1 MELRNQTQSFFMML
15 ACMFFFVGC
24 GSYQVEGEDE
34 PTDTSGPYG
43 IDVTLSNAQL
53 FTPLYPLH
61 LYFFDTQGTVT
72 WNEEVLTQSEWPVL
86 SMPEGEYVFSVLS
99 GLSSGDYLPPMSLNS
114 KQFLTFSEGNHAK
127 TPLAI
132 GKNVIKLQKDIKV
145 SVSLSYA
152 VAALYLSFGGLPAEA
167 VSVEARISPVSSGI
181 TLEGTLSN
189 DGTFAS
195 VPCEKIKGVW
205 KAGPIYVFP
214 SEGLQTHL
222 SLNVQTAS
230 EETVYGCF
238 FNYPLEAGKPYRFV
252 STGDGEISLEGN
264 NQIAGWTPEVS
275 EEFPFENMTEEG
287 EWEEPDAPDGG
298 EGTEGNEDE
307 DDGQDTEE
315 DTDVIVSEVLPESET
330 IWGPFFV
337 WKVESLSGNEVMAT
351 LVSPRQWLLK
361 KAEAISVCE
370 AYEEDGISGW
380 RTFTTEE
387 AKEFRDQYDDTI
399 VALSDMLAE
408 NGLDRFNKYDCRYL
422 CNDFNSTFC
431 FYNTQIVKSGETVD
445 YALRLVKKVRVEK
458 EKKKKKTPPPKKS
471 KGRVFGGGILIV
483 LNQMLCF
490 QFLGYIFQLL
500 IPFSTEFAN
509 QRLFQKFINR
519 QVFFLSQQNCGLT
532 YIPSVVVD
540 CLIQTVIS
548 YAYRI

>member
-1 MELRNQTQSFFMML
+1 MELRYQIQSFFIML
-15 ACMFFFVGC
+15 ACMSFFMGC
-24 GSYQVEGEDE
+24 GSYQVEGEGE
-34 PTDTSGPYG
+34 SAGTSDLYG

-61 LYFFDTQGTVT
+61 LYFFDAQGTVA
-72 WNEEVLTQSEWPVL
+72 WNEEVLEQSEWPAISL
-86 SMPEGEYVFSVLS
+86 PEGEYVFSVLS
-99 GLSSGDYLPPMSLNS
+99 GLSSEDYLPPMVLNS
-114 KQFLTFSEGNHAK
+114 KQFLTFSEGNHAT

-132 GKNVIKLQKDIKV
+132 GKNIIKLQNDVKV

-195 VPCEKIKGVW
+195 VPCEKVKGVW
-205 KAGPIYVFP
+205 KAGPVYVLP

-380 RTFTTEE
+380 RTFTTDE

-399 VALSDMLAE
+399 VALSDMLSE

-458 EKKKKKTPPPKKS
+458 AK
-471 KGRVFGGGILIV
+471 
-483 LNQMLCF
+483 
-490 QFLGYIFQLL
+490 
-500 IPFSTEFAN
+500 
-509 QRLFQKFINR
+509 
-519 QVFFLSQQNCGLT
+519 
-532 YIPSVVVD
+532 
-540 CLIQTVIS
+540 
-548 YAYRI
+548 

>member
-1 MELRNQTQSFFMML
+1 MELRYQTQSFFMML

-24 GSYQVEGEDE
+24 GSYQVEGEGE
-34 PTDTSGPYG
+34 SAGTSDLYG

-61 LYFFDTQGTVT
+61 LYFFDAQGTVA
-72 WNEEVLTQSEWPVL
+72 WNEEVLEQSEWPAISL
-86 SMPEGEYVFSVLS
+86 PEGEYVFSVLS
-99 GLSSGDYLPPMSLNS
+99 GLSSEDYLPPMVLNS

-127 TPLAI
+127 TPLVI

-195 VPCEKIKGVW
+195 VPCEKVKGVW
-205 KAGPIYVFP
+205 KAGPVYVLP

-222 SLNVQTAS
+222 SLNVQTTS
-230 EETVYGCF
+230 EETVYGYF
-238 FNYPLEAGKPYRFV
+238 FNYSLEAGKPYRFV
-252 STGDGEISLEGN
+252 STGDGEISLEEN

-275 EEFPFENMTEEG
+275 EEFLFENMTEEG
-287 EWEEPDAPDGG
+287 EWEEPDVPDGG

-380 RTFTTEE
+380 RTFTTDE

-399 VALSDMLAE
+399 VALSDMLSE

-458 EKKKKKTPPPKKS
+458 AK
-471 KGRVFGGGILIV
+471 
-483 LNQMLCF
+483 
-490 QFLGYIFQLL
+490 
-500 IPFSTEFAN
+500 
-509 QRLFQKFINR
+509 
-519 QVFFLSQQNCGLT
+519 
-532 YIPSVVVD
+532 
-540 CLIQTVIS
+540 
-548 YAYRI
+548 

>member
-1 MELRNQTQSFFMML
+1 MKLRYQIQSFFIML
-15 ACMFFFVGC
+15 ACMSFFMGC
-24 GSYQVEGEDE
+24 GSYQVEGEGE
-34 PTDTSGPYG
+34 SAGTSDLYG

-61 LYFFDTQGTVT
+61 LYFFDAQGTVA
-72 WNEEVLTQSEWPVL
+72 WNEEVLEQSEWPAISL
-86 SMPEGEYVFSVLS
+86 PEGEYVFSVLS
-99 GLSSGDYLPPMSLNS
+99 GLSSEDYLPPMVLNS
-114 KQFLTFSEGNHAK
+114 KQFLTFSEGNHAT

-132 GKNVIKLQKDIKV
+132 GKNIIKLQNDVKV

-195 VPCEKIKGVW
+195 VPCEKVKGVW
-205 KAGPIYVFP
+205 KAGPVYVLP

-337 WKVESLSGNEVMAT
+337 WKVESLSGNEVIAT

-399 VALSDMLAE
+399 YSLSEMLWE
-408 NGLDRFNKYDCRYL
+408 NGLDRFDKYDCRYL
-422 CNDFNSTFC
+422 CNDCNSTFC
-431 FYNTQIVKSGETVD
+431 FYNTDVRASGETVD

-458 EKKKKKTPPPKKS
+458 AK
-471 KGRVFGGGILIV
+471 
-483 LNQMLCF
+483 
-490 QFLGYIFQLL
+490 
-500 IPFSTEFAN
+500 
-509 QRLFQKFINR
+509 
-519 QVFFLSQQNCGLT
+519 
-532 YIPSVVVD
+532 
-540 CLIQTVIS
+540 
-548 YAYRI
+548 

>member
-1 MELRNQTQSFFMML
+1 MELRYQTQSFFMML

-61 LYFFDTQGTVT
+61 LYFFDAQGTVA
-72 WNEEVLTQSEWPVL
+72 WNEEVLEQSEWPAISL
-86 SMPEGEYVFSVLS
+86 PEGEYVFSVLS
-99 GLSSGDYLPPMSLNS
+99 GLSSEDYLPPMVLNS
-114 KQFLTFSEGNHAK
+114 KQFLTFSEGNHAT

-132 GKNVIKLQKDIKV
+132 GKNIIKLQNDVKV

-195 VPCEKIKGVW
+195 VPCEKVKGVW
-205 KAGPIYVFP
+205 KAGPVYVLP

-252 STGDGEISLEGN
+252 STGDGEISLEEN

-275 EEFPFENMTEEG
+275 EEFLFENMTEEG
-287 EWEEPDAPDGG
+287 EWEEPDVPDGG

-399 VALSDMLAE
+399 YSLSEMLWE
-408 NGLDRFNKYDCRYL
+408 NGLDRFDKYDCRYL
-422 CNDFNSTFC
+422 CNDCNSTFC
-431 FYNTQIVKSGETVD
+431 FYNTDVRASGETVD
-445 YALRLVKKVRVEK
+445 YALRLVKKIRVEK
-458 EKKKKKTPPPKKS
+458 AK
-471 KGRVFGGGILIV
+471 
-483 LNQMLCF
+483 
-490 QFLGYIFQLL
+490 
-500 IPFSTEFAN
+500 
-509 QRLFQKFINR
+509 
-519 QVFFLSQQNCGLT
+519 
-532 YIPSVVVD
+532 
-540 CLIQTVIS
+540 
-548 YAYRI
+548 

>member
-1 MELRNQTQSFFMML
+1 M
-15 ACMFFFVGC
+15 
-24 GSYQVEGEDE
+24 
-34 PTDTSGPYG
+34 
-43 IDVTLSNAQL
+43 
-53 FTPLYPLH
+53 
-61 LYFFDTQGTVT
+61 
-72 WNEEVLTQSEWPVL
+72 
-86 SMPEGEYVFSVLS
+86 
-99 GLSSGDYLPPMSLNS
+99 
-114 KQFLTFSEGNHAK
+114 
-127 TPLAI
+127 
-132 GKNVIKLQKDIKV
+132 
-145 SVSLSYA
+145 
-152 VAALYLSFGGLPAEA
+152 AALYLSFGGLPAEA

-195 VPCEKIKGVW
+195 VPCEKVKGVW
-205 KAGPIYVFP
+205 KAGPIYVLP

-238 FNYPLEAGKPYRFV
+238 FNYPLEAGKPYRFI

-330 IWGPFFV
+330 VWGPFFV
-337 WKVESLSGNEVMAT
+337 WKVESLSANEVLAT

-399 VALSDMLAE
+399 VALSDMLSK

-458 EKKKKKTPPPKKS
+458 AK
-471 KGRVFGGGILIV
+471 
-483 LNQMLCF
+483 
-490 QFLGYIFQLL
+490 
-500 IPFSTEFAN
+500 
-509 QRLFQKFINR
+509 
-519 QVFFLSQQNCGLT
+519 
-532 YIPSVVVD
+532 
-540 CLIQTVIS
+540 
-548 YAYRI
+548 

>member
-1 MELRNQTQSFFMML
+1 MELRYQTQSFFMML

-61 LYFFDTQGTVT
+61 LYFFDAQGAVT

-127 TPLAI
+127 TPLVI

-238 FNYPLEAGKPYRFV
+238 FNYPLEAGKPYRFI
-252 STGDGEISLEGN
+252 STGDGEIL
-264 NQIAGWTPEVS
+264 
-275 EEFPFENMTEEG
+275 
-287 EWEEPDAPDGG
+287 
-298 EGTEGNEDE
+298 
-307 DDGQDTEE
+307 
-315 DTDVIVSEVLPESET
+315 
-330 IWGPFFV
+330 
-337 WKVESLSGNEVMAT
+337 
-351 LVSPRQWLLK
+351 
-361 KAEAISVCE
+361 
-370 AYEEDGISGW
+370 
-380 RTFTTEE
+380 
-387 AKEFRDQYDDTI
+387 
-399 VALSDMLAE
+399 
-408 NGLDRFNKYDCRYL
+408 
-422 CNDFNSTFC
+422 
-431 FYNTQIVKSGETVD
+431 
-445 YALRLVKKVRVEK
+445 
-458 EKKKKKTPPPKKS
+458 
-471 KGRVFGGGILIV
+471 
-483 LNQMLCF
+483 
-490 QFLGYIFQLL
+490 
-500 IPFSTEFAN
+500 
-509 QRLFQKFINR
+509 
-519 QVFFLSQQNCGLT
+519 
-532 YIPSVVVD
+532 
-540 CLIQTVIS
+540 
-548 YAYRI
+548 

>member
-1 MELRNQTQSFFMML
+1 MKLRYQIQSFFIML
-15 ACMFFFVGC
+15 ACMSFFMGC
-24 GSYQVEGEDE
+24 GSYQVEGEGE
-34 PTDTSGPYG
+34 SAGTSDPYG

-61 LYFFDTQGTVT
+61 LYFFDAQGTVA
-72 WNEEVLTQSEWPVL
+72 WNEEVLEQSEWPAISL
-86 SMPEGEYVFSVLS
+86 PEGEYVFSVLS
-99 GLSSGDYLPPMSLNS
+99 GLSSEDYLPPMVLNS

-127 TPLAI
+127 TPLVI
-132 GKNVIKLQKDIKV
+132 GKNIIKLQKDIKV

-195 VPCEKIKGVW
+195 VPCEKVKGVW

-275 EEFPFENMTEEG
+275 EEFLFENMTEEG
-287 EWEEPDAPDGG
+287 EWEEPDVPDGG
-298 EGTEGNEDE
+298 ESTEGNEDE

-458 EKKKKKTPPPKKS
+458 AK
-471 KGRVFGGGILIV
+471 
-483 LNQMLCF
+483 
-490 QFLGYIFQLL
+490 
-500 IPFSTEFAN
+500 
-509 QRLFQKFINR
+509 
-519 QVFFLSQQNCGLT
+519 
-532 YIPSVVVD
+532 
-540 CLIQTVIS
+540 
-548 YAYRI
+548 